1 MIKPIVEQLKPTC
14 DTAIVM
20 GFTHAWAGPAAVVL
34 QALNQVE
41 PQPFDAVMMVQD
53 LPQSQRDLFNQIR
66 PCTFIDYEP
75 QLKEPNRFARVSS
88 MAFSRYEC
96 WAMLANYERVLWI
109 DSDTLPVGEVLSC
122 FDFVTDTG
130 MGLIPHTGTP
140 IRVSFAKDV
149 PGFDMQR
156 ECFNSGYIALTRAI
170 SNYNDTRDWLHN
182 ATTQWMDYV
191 SSDQAVIN
199 LMFQALNSPPTTL
212 PGKYNCSP
220 QNPVE
225 DVRVLHPWGNHKF
238 WDGLSDPRWE
248 THHQHWIDMGGQP
261 APKPKQRNQPPTI
274 GRLRRGLQAIRR
286 LCAA

>member
-1 MIKPIVEQLKPTC
+1 MKPISKQLRPTY

-20 GFTHAWAGPAAVVL
+20 GFTRAWAGPAAVVL
-34 QALNQVE
+34 QALNEVE

-53 LPQSQRDLFNQIR
+53 LPQDQRDLLNKIH
-66 PCTFIDYEP
+66 PCTFIDYQPELEDP
-75 QLKEPNRFARVSS
+75 DRFARVSS

-96 WAMLANYERVLWI
+96 WSMLAKYERVLWI

-122 FDFVTDTG
+122 FEYIRNTG
-130 MGLIPHTGTP
+130 LGLIPHTGTP
-140 IRVSFAKDV
+140 MSVSFTRAI

-170 SNYNDTRDWLHN
+170 GDYNDQRDWLHE
-182 ATTQWMDYV
+182 ATARWSDAV

-199 LMFQALNSPPTTL
+199 LMFQALDTPPTAL

-220 QNPVE
+220 EHPVD

-238 WDGLSDPRWE
+238 WDGISDPRWDAY
-248 THHQHWIDMGGQP
+248 HQRWVAMGGEP
-261 APKPKQRNQPPTI
+261 APTPKPRPQPQTVSK
-274 GRLRRGLQAIRR
+274 LRRGLRAIRR

>member
-1 MIKPIVEQLKPTC
+1 MQTIIDQLKPTC

-20 GFTHAWAGPAAVVL
+20 GFTRAWAGPAAVVL
-34 QALNQVE
+34 QALNAVE
-41 PQPFDAVMMVQD
+41 PQPFDTVMMVQD
-53 LPQSQRDLFNQIR
+53 LPQAQRELFNQIR
-66 PCTFIDYEP
+66 PCTFIEYEP
-75 QLKEPNRFARVSS
+75 ELKNPDRFARVSS

-96 WAMLANYERVLWI
+96 WSMLTKYKRVLWI

-122 FDFVTDTG
+122 FDLVTDSG

-140 IRVSFAKDV
+140 IKVSFAKDV

-156 ECFNSGYIALTRAI
+156 ECFNSGYIALTQAVG
-170 SNYNDTRDWLHN
+170 DGDAHRDWLHD
-182 ATTQWMDYV
+182 ATARWSDYV

-199 LMFQALNSPPTTL
+199 LMFQAMNAPPTAL

-220 QNPVE
+220 ENPVD

-238 WDGLSDPRWE
+238 WDGLSDTRWDAY
-248 THHQHWIDMGGQP
+248 HQRWIDMGGEAAP
-261 APKPKQRNQPPTI
+261 PPKPRHQPLTA